1 MKRQQI
7 ASIASAIGHALIG
20 MSYSRT
26 YRWNFFP
33 QGGSADCSSY
43 TQACFIGAGCPL
55 VDKNGKELW
64 TSTYQINA
72 AGFDLLYPASVKVAG
87 REHAP
92 ESLYKSLQPG
102 DIVLY
107 DFGTDDRANT
117 IDHAAFVDADGNII
131 NERSSKTGI
140 KVDPISFGKNNIVA
154 VLRIR
159 EDAEIMELAEVSAE
173 NTTKLMTRRL
183 QILLNVSPIAPQL
196 LCDAVWGARTNAAL
210 NAYKASQGLT
220 QDGICTQ
227 ETWERLIAGLNVQEI
242 EETSA
247 PETSETQASGNRLLL
262 MQSPLMR
269 GADIV
274 TLQAKLA
281 AAGYDVGEIDGVFG
295 RKTEAAVIALQTN
308 AMAITTADGIAEDA
322 VLKLLGI

>member
-7 ASIASAIGHALIG
+7 ASLASAIGHALIG

-26 YRWNFFP
+26 HRFKFYP
-33 QGGSADCSSY
+33 QGGSGDCSSY
-43 TQACFIGAGCPL
+43 VGACFLGAGFPL
-55 VDKNGKELW
+55 LDSKGEEMW
-64 TSTYQINA
+64 TSTRQVNA
-72 AGFDLLYPASVKVAG
+72 RGCDLLYPSSIRDVGKT
-87 REHAP
+87 RAP
-92 ESLYKSLQPG
+92 ESFYRSLQPG

-107 DFGTDDRANT
+107 DFAIDERPNT

-131 NERSSKTGI
+131 NERSSKSGI
-140 KVDPISFGKNNIVA
+140 KIDPLSFGKNNIVA
-154 VLRIR
+154 VLRVR
-159 EDAEIMELAEVSAE
+159 EDAAVMECPEVSAAT
-173 NTTKLMTRRL
+173 TTKLMTRRL
-183 QILLNVSPIAPQL
+183 QILLNVSPIAPKL
-196 LCDAVWGARTNAAL
+196 LCDGVWGARTNAAL

-220 QDGICTQ
+220 QDGICTR

-242 EETSA
+242 EETNA

-269 GADIV
+269 GADV
-274 TLQAKLA
+274 ATLQAKLA

-308 AMAITTADGIAEDA
+308 AMAITTADGIADDA